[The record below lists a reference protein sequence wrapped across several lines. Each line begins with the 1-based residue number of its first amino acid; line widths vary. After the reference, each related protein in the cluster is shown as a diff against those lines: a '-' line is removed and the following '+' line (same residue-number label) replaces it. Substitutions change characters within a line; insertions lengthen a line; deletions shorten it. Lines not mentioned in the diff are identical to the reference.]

1 VKIALSSKILR
12 TDLIHRLTTTKT
24 SPQFKPGLVRLAL
37 TRHCFYKRSGGMI
50 KRLDGDVYQSKRT
63 AEDHGVELGKQW
75 IDENPNK
82 E

>member
-1 VKIALSSKILR
+1 
-12 TDLIHRLTTTKT
+12 
-24 SPQFKPGLVRLAL
+24 
-37 TRHCFYKRSGGMI
+37 MI

-63 AEDHGVELGKQW
+63 AEDHGVELGKKW